1 MAQVFEGITVL
12 DFSRGRPGA
21 VATMIMSDF
30 GADVIKVEPPGGDPF
45 RRWPGALQWDRGK
58 KSVILDLKTGDGRR
72 DAQRLAG
79 QADVVVE
86 SYRPGVAQRLG
97 VDYETLSAQRS
108 DLVYCSLTGFGP
120 RGPYSQY
127 KGYEGVVAAKSGRMM
142 MFSGLNRREG
152 PNFVAVQGASH
163 SAAMALVRG
172 AVAALYVRNRTGRG
186 QRVETSLLQAVTP
199 FDHCGWI
206 QGQMAVKDP
215 ERYPEDPYIG
225 LGRPNP
231 TGYLSVRTR
240 DGRWMI
246 LANVVERLF
255 RSMLHTLDLGHV
267 YDEPRFA
274 SAPNIPDD
282 DRKALERL
290 VLERMQEKTLA
301 EWMDIF
307 VNQTADVAAEPYMT
321 SREGVD
327 HPQMVHMGQVADVTD
342 PRVGAMRQ
350 LGPLVKMAGTPGGPR
365 WPVPEPGEHT
375 EEVLSGL
382 NGSPPARSNKTRS
395 NGASAPMPTR
405 PLEGVTVLDL
415 GTVIN
420 GPLGCS
426 LLSELG
432 ARVIRIEAPGG
443 DYLRH
448 SLGGL
453 AVHRTMA
460 GSEGMCLNL
469 KTPEGQEIVR
479 KLAAKADILLHS
491 MRPGAPERT
500 GIGYS
505 QLAEINPGLVYL
517 YSGGYGATGPHSRRP
532 SMAPIPGAV
541 CGGAMAQMGRDNL
554 PPPERELT
562 IEEVEEGSRK
572 LGRANDGSTD
582 HCSAMGNSVGM
593 LLGLYAREHTGRGQY
608 IEASMLGSNA
618 YANVDDFFRYEGK
631 APRRIPDADGY
642 GPYALYRLYPARG
655 GWVFLACLF
664 EEEWRALCETVGRRD
679 LLDDPRFSTPE
690 ARLEQDEALAG
701 ELAGVFAGRAP
712 LEWESL
718 LTAADVA
725 CVKAEDRGMYYF
737 YDEDPHVR
745 ENGFITQVETARL
758 GSFWRYG
765 PLVRFSHTEGKAGPG
780 VLRGEHTRPILL
792 ELGYT
797 EEQIAGLK
805 DAGVIDWEEP

>member
-30 GADVIKVEPPGGDPF
+30 GAEVIKVEQPAGDPF

-58 KSVILDLKTGDGRR
+58 KSVTLDLKTDAGRR
-72 DAQRLAG
+72 YARRLARL
-79 QADVVVE
+79 ADVVVE
-86 SYRPGVAQRLG
+86 SYRPGVAERLG
-97 VDYETLSAQRS
+97 VDYETLSAERP
-108 DLVYCSLTGFGP
+108 DLVYCSLTGFGTK
-120 RGPYSQY
+120 GPYARY

-172 AVAALYVRNRTGRG
+172 AVAALYVRDRTGRG
-186 QRVETSLLQAVTP
+186 QRVETSLLQTVTP

-246 LANVVERLF
+246 LANIVERLF
-255 RSMLHTLDLGHV
+255 RSMLHTLELDHV
-267 YDEPRFA
+267 YDDPRFA

-290 VLERMQEKTLA
+290 ILERMREKTLA

-307 VNQTADVAAEPYMT
+307 VNQTADVAAEPYMI

-327 HPQMVHMGQVADVTD
+327 HPQMVHMGQVAEVAD
-342 PRVGAMRQ
+342 PRVGTMRQ
-350 LGPLVKMAGTPGGPR
+350 LGPLVKMERTPGSPKGPA
-365 WPVPEPGEHT
+365 PEPGEHT
-375 EEVLSGL
+375 EEIL
-382 NGSPPARSNKTRS
+382 ARV
-395 NGASAPMPTR
+395 NGAYENGPTAGSR
-405 PLEGVTVLDL
+405 PLPRHPLPKHPLEDVTVLDL

-426 LLSELG
+426 LLAELG
-432 ARVIRIEAPGG
+432 ARIIRIEAPGG

-448 SLGGL
+448 ALGGL

-469 KTPEGQEIVR
+469 KTTEGQEIAQ

-541 CGGAMAQMGRDNL
+541 CGGAMAQMGRDSL
-554 PPPERELT
+554 PPPERDLA
-562 IEEVEEGSRK
+562 IEEIEEGSRM

-593 LLGLYAREHTGRGQY
+593 LLGLYARERTGRGQY

-618 YANVDDFFRYEGK
+618 YANVDDFFRYDGK
-631 APRRIPDADGY
+631 PSRRIPDRNGY
-642 GPYALYRLYPARG
+642 GPHALYRLYHASD
-655 GWVFLACLF
+655 GWIFLACPF
-664 EEEWRALCETVGRRD
+664 EEEWRALCETIGRQD

-690 ARLEQDEALAG
+690 ARLEHDEALAG
-701 ELAGVFAGRAP
+701 ELGSVFAAREP

-737 YDEDPHVR
+737 YDKDPHVR
-745 ENGFITQVETARL
+745 ENGFITEVETTRL
-758 GSFWRYG
+758 GRFWRYG
-765 PLVRFSHTEGKAGPG
+765 PLLRFSHTEGRAGPG
-780 VLRGEHTRPILL
+780 VLKGEHTRSILL

-797 EEQIAGLK
+797 DEQIVGFK

>member
-1 MAQVFEGITVL
+1 MAQVFDGITVL

-30 GADVIKVEPPGGDPF
+30 GAEVIKVEPPGGDPF

-58 KSVILDLKTGDGRR
+58 KSVILDLKTAEGR
-72 DAQRLAG
+72 DSAQRLARL
-79 QADVVVE
+79 ADVVVE
-86 SYRPGVAQRLG
+86 SYRPGVAKRLG
-97 VDYETLSAQRS
+97 VDYETLSADRP

-120 RGPYSQY
+120 RGPYAQY

-172 AVAALYVRNRTGRG
+172 AIAALYVRDKTGLG
-186 QRVETSLLQAVTP
+186 QRVETSLLQTVTP
-199 FDHCGWI
+199 LDHCGWI
-206 QGQMAVKDP
+206 QGHMAVKDP
-215 ERYPEDPYIG
+215 VRYPEDPYIG
-225 LGRPNP
+225 TGRPNP

-240 DGRWMI
+240 DGQWMI
-246 LANVVERLF
+246 LANIMERLF
-255 RSMLHTLDLGHV
+255 RSMLHSLELDHV
-267 YDEPRFA
+267 YEDARFKA
-274 SAPNIPDD
+274 APNLPGD
-282 DRKALERL
+282 DRKELERL
-290 VLERMQEKTLA
+290 ILERMREKTLA

-307 VNQTADVAAEPYMT
+307 VNETADVAAEPYMAG
-321 SREGVD
+321 RVRME
-327 HPQMVHMGQVADVTD
+327 HPQMVHMGQVEEVVD
-342 PRVGAMRQ
+342 PRVGMMRQ
-350 LGPLVKMAGTPGGPR
+350 LGPLVKMERTPGSPKA
-365 WPVPEPGEHT
+365 PAPEAGEHT
-375 EEVLSGL
+375 KEVLDSL
-382 NGSPPARSNKTRS
+382 NGTRRSAS
-395 NGASAPMPTR
+395 NGSSAPLPR
-405 PLEGVTVLDL
+405 YPLEGITVLDL

-426 LLSELG
+426 LLAELG

-448 SLGGL
+448 ALGGL

-460 GSEGMCLNL
+460 GSEGVCLNL
-469 KTPEGQEIVR
+469 KTTEGQEIAQ

-500 GIGYS
+500 GIGYA

-517 YSGGYGATGPHSRRP
+517 YAGGYGSTGPHSRRP

-554 PPPERELT
+554 PLPEQELT
-562 IEEVEEGSRK
+562 IEEIEEGSRK

-582 HCSAMGNSVGM
+582 HCSAMANSVGM
-593 LLGLYAREHTGRGQY
+593 LLGLYARERTGRGQY

-618 YANVDDFFRYEGK
+618 YANADDFFWYDGK
-631 APRRIPDADGY
+631 PTRRIPDQDGY
-642 GPYALYRLYPARG
+642 GLHALYRLYRARD
-655 GWVFLACLF
+655 GWVFLACPF
-664 EEEWRALCETVGRRD
+664 EEEWRALCDVIGRRD
-679 LLDDPRFSTPE
+679 LLEDPRFSTPE
-690 ARLEQDEALAG
+690 ARLEHDDALAQ
-701 ELAGVFAGRAP
+701 ELETVFATREP
-712 LEWESL
+712 LEWENL

-745 ENGFITQVETARL
+745 ENGFTTEVETERL
-758 GSFWRYG
+758 GKFWRYS
-765 PLVRFSHTEGKAGPG
+765 PLLRFSRTESKAGPG
-780 VLRGEHTRPILL
+780 VLKGEHTRSVLL

-797 EEQIAGLK
+797 GEQIDAFK
-805 DAGVIDWEEP
+805 EAGVVDWEEP

>member
-58 KSVILDLKTGDGRR
+58 KSVILDLRSGDGRR

-120 RGPYSQY
+120 KGPYSRY

-163 SAAMALVRG
+163 SAAMALIRG

-206 QGQMAVKDP
+206 QGQMAVKNP

-267 YDEPRFA
+267 YDDPRFA

-307 VNQTADVAAEPYMT
+307 VNQTADVAAEPYMA

-350 LGPLVKMAGTPGGPR
+350 LGPLVKMAGTPGAPR
-365 WPVPEPGEHT
+365 WPAPEPGEHT
-375 EEVLSGL
+375 GEVLAGL
-382 NGSPPARSNKTRS
+382 NGSPRGRS
-395 NGASAPMPTR
+395 NGASAPMPR
-405 PLEGVTVLDL
+405 SPLEGVTVLDL

-631 APRRIPDADGY
+631 PARRIPDAGGY
-642 GPYALYRLYPARG
+642 GPHALYRLYPARD
-655 GWVFLACLF
+655 GWVFLACPF
-664 EEEWRALCETVGRRD
+664 EGEWRALCETIGRRD

-690 ARLEQDEALAG
+690 ARLDHDEALAA

-797 EEQIAGLK
+797 EEQIAGFK
-805 DAGVIDWEEP
+805 EAGVVDWEEP

>member
-30 GADVIKVEPPGGDPF
+30 GAEVIKVESPGGDPF
-45 RRWPGALQWDRGK
+45 RGRPGSLQWDRGK
-58 KSVILDLKTGDGRR
+58 KSVILDLKT
-72 DAQRLAG
+72 DAARESARRLARL
-79 QADVVVE
+79 ADVVIE
-86 SYRPGVAQRLG
+86 SYRPGVAERLG
-97 VDYETLSAQRS
+97 VDYETLSAEHPG
-108 DLVYCSLTGFGP
+108 LVYCSLTGFGP
-120 RGPYSQY
+120 KGPYARY

-142 MFSGLNRREG
+142 MFSGQNRRDG
-152 PNFVAVQGASH
+152 PNYVAVQGASH

-172 AVAALYVRNRTGRG
+172 AIAALYVRDRTGRG
-186 QRVETSLLQAVTP
+186 QKVETSLLQAVTP

-206 QGQMAVKDP
+206 EGQMAIMDP

-225 LGRPNP
+225 IGRPNP

-246 LANVVERLF
+246 LANIVERLF
-255 RSMLHTLDLGHV
+255 RSMLHTLDMAHV
-267 YDEPRFA
+267 YDDPRFA
-274 SAPNIPDD
+274 SAPDIPGD
-282 DRKALERL
+282 DRTALERL
-290 VLERMQEKTLA
+290 ILERMQEKTLA
-301 EWMDIF
+301 EWMDIL

-321 SREGVD
+321 SREGVE
-327 HPQMVHMGQVADVTD
+327 HPQMVHMGQVAEVTD
-342 PRVGAMRQ
+342 PRVGKMRQ
-350 LGPLVKMAGTPGGPR
+350 LGPLVKMGGTPGTPQ
-365 WPVPEPGEHT
+365 WPAPEPGQHT
-375 EEVLSGL
+375 EEVLARL
-382 NGSPPARSNKTRS
+382 NGAPR
-395 NGASAPMPTR
+395 NGSSGSSEPLPR
-405 PLEGVTVLDL
+405 YPLEGVTVLDL

-432 ARVIRIEAPGG
+432 ARVIRIEAPAG

-448 SLGGL
+448 SLRGL

-469 KTPEGQEIVR
+469 KTPEGQEIAR

-500 GIGYS
+500 GIGYA

-541 CGGAMAQMGRDNL
+541 CGGAMAQIGRDNL
-554 PPPERELT
+554 PPPEQELT
-562 IEEVEEGSRK
+562 IEEIEEASRK

-582 HCSAMGNSVGM
+582 HCSAMANSVGM
-593 LLGLYAREHTGRGQY
+593 LLGLYARGHTGRGQY

-618 YANVDDFFRYEGK
+618 YANADDFFWHQGK
-631 APRRIPDADGY
+631 PARRTPDRDGY
-642 GPYALYRLYPARG
+642 GLHALYRLYRARD
-655 GWVFLACLF
+655 GWIFLACPF
-664 EEEWRALCETVGRRD
+664 EDEWRALCETIGRRD
-679 LLDDPRFSTPE
+679 LLDDTRFCTPE
-690 ARLEQDEALAG
+690 TRLEHDEALAG
-701 ELAGVFAGRAP
+701 ELGAVFATREP

-725 CVKAEDRGMYYF
+725 CVKAGDRGMYYF
-737 YDEDPHVR
+737 YDQDPHVR
-745 ENGFITQVETARL
+745 ENGFITEVETARL
-758 GSFWRYG
+758 GKFWRYS
-765 PLVRFSHTEGKAGPG
+765 PLLRFSDTEVKAGPG
-780 VLRGEHTRPILL
+780 VLKGEHTRPILL

-797 EEQIAGLK
+797 EEQIAGFK
-805 DAGVIDWEEP
+805 DAGVIDWEEL